1 MARVTSAISRLRLF
15 SVAWSFVPCA
25 FIPCPHSC
33 RRKWTRNQYLGQ
45 NEQSLKARQWG
56 STMLDAVRQFAGAK
70 YLNLETFRR
79 TGIDV
84 RTPVWFAE
92 DILHSAPSTLKMRR
106 MRKPIFSN
114 ACDCGKAL
122 ASAAGAYGLV
132 ASIFLVLLAAALPA
146 GVPSPFVG
154 RRTQAKLMKSL
165 QSKERSLL
173 PRHHR
178 EALPPSRA
186 SAMRSQPLRQKMICR
201 LISSPG

>member
-1 MARVTSAISRLRLF
+1 
-15 SVAWSFVPCA
+15 
-25 FIPCPHSC
+25 
-33 RRKWTRNQYLGQ
+33 
-45 NEQSLKARQWG
+45 
-56 STMLDAVRQFAGAK
+56 
-70 YLNLETFRR
+70 
-79 TGIDV
+79 
-84 RTPVWFAE
+84 
-92 DILHSAPSTLKMRR
+92 MRR

-154 RRTQAKLMKSL
+154 QANAGEADEIPPVEGTQSP
-165 QSKERSLL
+165 S
-173 PRHHR
+173 RHHR